1 MIKIHCWR
9 ETWYST
15 RVFKIH
21 PSKLIV
27 HIIVKTVKVKRVI
40 NIMSGVLAT
49 CLNSSRNQSRLWLL
63 CFLFNCNI
71 VVIVEK
77 D

>member
-21 PSKLIV
+21 PNKLIV
-27 HIIVKTVKVKRVI
+27 RIIVKTVKVKRVI

-49 CLNSSRNQSRLWLL
+49 CLNSSRNHDYDFLL
-63 CFLFNCNI
+63 
-71 VVIVEK
+71 
-77 D
+77 